1 MTLIGS
7 SFPQGR
13 PGRRGDGA
21 SLCGAALPGQRIT
34 TDEFEALTCGVW
46 RTPGA
51 LSQVWSGVRM
61 TAACPVLRPSRRSL
75 LLSGALLG
83 TLGLA
88 GCDGVSLPWSTPRAT
103 VTLAPMT
110 TAAELQPEMPVYR
123 EDWGISPGSERPMA
137 MLVHRERA
145 LEADLRAVS
154 LEEPEGV
161 AVPIDPLTT
170 GLVVDGHGETVR
182 VYASRVVDAARRTV
196 MHTSTDLVEWGS
208 VDVDGGIGADLV
220 AAGDGLVATS
230 QRDGELQVWDVS
242 DDGAVT
248 ALTPVP
254 VPEGQKWSVQA
265 VGRADDAV
273 LVAIDRKGTSEEA
286 AVVVSSSDGGMT
298 WSAPTPLPG
307 DADQKSVHAIFAQ
320 DGAFVLVG
328 SWRTAVDW
336 DEHTRTSRAAAWTGT
351 GVEDLRTETIPLP
364 MWEVEKFIDDER
376 GDLASDTPIDFFD
389 LSVGH
394 PVRTAEGAE
403 ICATTYWG
411 DDMRLLLRAVD
422 GTWSVGDSE
431 MFAPTHVIEVVGDS
445 TGMIF
450 RENGR
455 VYVRAA
461 GGSDFAGL
469 RVDPARGLSI
479 ATAATGAGHTG
490 RITWTTYSITRSSER
505 ISAWPSEYG
514 TAFGADEDN
523 QLVRRNEPSLGTAK
537 PRGVRIHHLD
547 GDLVLCTGFVSGD
560 DPLAEPGFVVE
571 VSTDHSTWQSAVGL
585 PQIESFMR
593 HGEARSVD
601 GVHYL
606 PFAEWID
613 PEGGGPVVLTP
624 RLYSSDDG
632 ISWEP
637 VPAPVPEHP
646 EPEKAALGASLL
658 EVTSIDGVLLCLGE
672 LIDALDKSTPV
683 IFVQDGESWKTVPF
697 EGALRGDSLDGT
709 GDDGVHGTVAGRS
722 ARWSLAADG
731 TLTETYRSDDRAS
744 RGPALD
750 LGEGA
755 LLAGGWIDVPAG
767 SEDDA
772 GETGIGAC
780 LWASL
785 DGGESWQA
793 TMLPGHEGRFPDVH
807 VRADGDDVLV
817 ILDDPDVPHG
827 YWIRDA
833 RADVLGEEG

>member
-1 MTLIGS
+1 M
-7 SFPQGR
+7 
-13 PGRRGDGA
+13 
-21 SLCGAALPGQRIT
+21 SLCGAALPGQRIPA
-34 TDEFEALTCGVW
+34 DEFEALTCGVW
-46 RTPGA
+46 RTRGA
-51 LSQVWSGVRM
+51 LSEVWSGVRM

-123 EDWGISPGSERPMA
+123 EDWGISPSSERPMA

-145 LEADLRAVS
+145 LEADLWAVTF
-154 LEEPEGV
+154 EEPEGL

-182 VYASRVVDAARRTV
+182 VFASRVVDAARRTV

-208 VDVDGGIGADLV
+208 VDVDGGIGAALV

-242 DDGAVT
+242 DDGAAT

-286 AVVVSSSDGGMT
+286 AVVVSSSDGGVT

-336 DEHTRTSRAAAWTGT
+336 DEHTRTSRAAAWTGA
-351 GVEDLRTETIPLP
+351 GAEGLHAEEVPLP
-364 MWEVEKFIDDER
+364 RWGLENFHQHDGR
-376 GDLASDTPIDFFD
+376 GELDPDTPIDFTD
-389 LSVGH
+389 LSAGR
-394 PVRTAEGAE
+394 PVRSPDGSE
-403 ICATTYWG
+403 ISVPTWWG
-411 DDMRLLLRAVD
+411 DDMRMLRRDAD
-422 GTWSVGDSE
+422 GTWSAGEPKEYVPAYVLEAVGD
-431 MFAPTHVIEVVGDS
+431 A
-445 TGMIF
+445 TGTIF

-455 VYVRAA
+455 VYVQEA
-461 GGSDFAGL
+461 GSSEEAGL
-469 RVDPARGLSI
+469 RVDPARGLSV
-479 ATAATGAGHTG
+479 ASAATGTGLAG
-490 RITWTTYSITRSSER
+490 RITWTTSTIDRGAEQINWRS
-505 ISAWPSEYG
+505 PTYG
-514 TAFGADEDN
+514 TAFGAGEGD
-523 QLVRRNEPSLGTAK
+523 QLVRRNESLLGTAK
-537 PRGVRIHHLD
+537 PRSVHIHRLD
-547 GDLVLCTGFVSGD
+547 GDLTLCTGVVPVG
-560 DPLAEPGFVVE
+560 DPLAEPGFAVE
-571 VSTDHSTWQSAVGL
+571 ASTDHSTWQSVTGLPRSENDVAVG
-585 PQIESFMR
+585 
-593 HGEARSVD
+593 EASTVD

-606 PFAEWID
+606 PVAEWIF
-613 PEGGGPVVLTP
+613 PEDGGPSVLTP
-624 RLYSSDDG
+624 RLYSSTDG
-632 ISWEP
+632 IAWEAVPPP
-637 VPAPVPEHP
+637 VPDHP
-646 EPEKAALGASLL
+646 EPEKAALGAH
-658 EVTSIDGVLLCLGE
+658 VDVMTSVDGVLIGLGSV
-672 LIDALDKSTPV
+672 IDALDEWSPV
-683 IFVQDGESWKTVPF
+683 TFVQDGEIWRTVPLD
-697 EGALRGDSLDGT
+697 GAVRGDSIAGV
-709 GDDGVHGTVAGRS
+709 GDDGVHGSVAGRTG
-722 ARWSLAADG
+722 RWSLTADG
-731 TLTETYRSDDRAS
+731 TLTETYRADDRGR

-767 SEDDA
+767 TEGDD
-772 GETGIGAC
+772 GEVGIGAC

-793 TMLPGHEGRFPDVH
+793 TMLPGQEGRFPDVH
-807 VRADGDDVLV
+807 VRAQGDDVLV

-827 YWIRDA
+827 YWIRGA
-833 RADVLGEEG
+833 RADVLGEEGE